1 MLDPTVN
8 TYTLEVAVA
17 AGVVAAL
24 MHVATVYTSTRPRP
38 APQMLGESAL
48 TFAVGAG
55 AATALDHLP
64 GHYDLTATLVIAAV
78 VGSVLGPRG
87 LRWGGSLLV
96 LLLQAYLSATRPGA
110 KVPELPP
117 DELAPTAAPEPP
129 SPPPTGGPPRA

>member
-1 MLDPTVN
+1 MLDPAIN
-8 TYTLEVAVA
+8 AYTLEVAA
-17 AGVVAAL
+17 ASGLVAAL
-24 MHVATVYTSTRPRP
+24 MHVATVFTSAHPRP
-38 APQMLGESAL
+38 ASQLAGESAL

-55 AATALDHLP
+55 VAAALDHAP
-64 GHYDLTATLVIAAV
+64 GRYDVTTVLVIAAV
-78 VGSVLGPRG
+78 AGSVLGPRG